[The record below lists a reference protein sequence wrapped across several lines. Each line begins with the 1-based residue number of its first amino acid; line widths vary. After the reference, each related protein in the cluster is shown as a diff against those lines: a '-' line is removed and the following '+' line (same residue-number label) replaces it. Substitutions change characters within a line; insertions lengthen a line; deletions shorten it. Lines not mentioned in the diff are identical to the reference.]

1 MEQNQNQNGT
11 QNRMVPTENIAKQ
24 MAESMNKQTGGAE
37 LKKGV
42 LMTIGDQP
50 PVADNTTI
58 MLYMARE
65 VAVKEHTPMG
75 YFSTCMGNVEVVNRL
90 LAIITGID
98 REKFETGMLDESEWK
113 ALDERMPKVLE
124 APLFVDDTQMP
135 VLAEL
140 LAKIKAL
147 VNDHGVSLIIVNTTA
162 NVVVDG
168 KTFDS
173 DQAHLEYINA
183 ALKALAEELCI
194 TIIAVEK

>member
-1 MEQNQNQNGT
+1 
-11 QNRMVPTENIAKQ
+11 
-24 MAESMNKQTGGAE
+24 MNKQTGDAE
-37 LKKGV
+37 FKKGV

-98 REKFETGMLDESEWK
+98 REKFATGMLDESDWK